1 MSALFVIPTIP
12 LLPLITINHFN
23 GGKFEMGLVEILWS
37 IGMLVGSGVLSIW
50 KPSVNKIF
58 IINIM
63 NIITGI
69 LLAWW
74 IASFNSISHFY
85 FSDGNVRSCILGR
98 ECNVYNNCSGK
109 VNPEVLGRVFSMY
122 FSLILL
128 PSMIGLFSTGF
139 LVEAIGINQA
149 FIVLGILTAIVGGL
163 SFMIPTLMALDKKDA
178 KVMEANNL

>member
-1 MSALFVIPTIP
+1 MGMCGAAYSVESATFTTIVQ
-12 LLPLITINHFN
+12 
-23 GGKFEMGLVEILWS
+23 E
-37 IGMLVGSGVLSIW
+37 
-50 KPSVNKIF
+50 
-58 IINIM
+58 
-63 NIITGI
+63 
-69 LLAWW
+69 
-74 IASFNSISHFY
+74 
-85 FSDGNVRSCILGR
+85 
-98 ECNVYNNCSGK
+98 K

>member
-1 MSALFVIPTIP
+1 MKTGFNAIRSNKGLYMLFGVSVMSALFVIPTIP

-109 VNPEVLGRVFSMY
+109 SKSGSF
-122 FSLILL
+122 
-128 PSMIGLFSTGF
+128 GT
-139 LVEAIGINQA
+139 
-149 FIVLGILTAIVGGL
+149 GILYVFQSD
-163 SFMIPTLMALDKKDA
+163 SFAFHDRAFLYRLPC
-178 KVMEANNL
+178 